1 MFLRTLERPAWQG
14 PSRTISERGLSVSFR
29 SCQAQ
34 AIPRKLPVVRK
45 VPPRR
50 KKQPRPQ
57 RHEDPRTVL
66 RKSPDNKLQTHTL
79 RHSCTEFSEYV
90 PQSNPA
96 IRLRINLNIRQAR
109 TSFTIKND

>member
-1 MFLRTLERPAWQG
+1 MRLRTLERPAWQG

-50 KKQPRPQ
+50 KKQTRPEG
-57 RHEDPRTVL
+57 HEDPRTVL
-66 RKSPDNKLQTHTL
+66 RKSLDDKLQTHTL
-79 RHSCTEFSEYV
+79 RHSAEFSEYA

-96 IRLRINLNIRQAR
+96 IRLRINLNIRHAR